1 MKGGKSGKRK
11 STSTRAGGKPKSA
24 KKGVKHDWT
33 VPPKKSDRKTTKLG
47 ANRTPDDN

>member
-11 STSTRAGGKPKSA
+11 SSSTRAGGKPKGA

-33 VPPKKSDRKTTKLG
+33 VPPKKVDRRTTKLG
-47 ANRTPDDN
+47 AVRLPDDN